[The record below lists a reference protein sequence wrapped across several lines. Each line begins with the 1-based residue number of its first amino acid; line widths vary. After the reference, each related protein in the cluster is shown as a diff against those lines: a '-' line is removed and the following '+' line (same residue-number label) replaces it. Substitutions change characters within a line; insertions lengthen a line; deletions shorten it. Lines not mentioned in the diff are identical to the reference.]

1 MQQMPDEAYKSKW
14 AILEAGR
21 GAGSVVA
28 QVVVREA
35 CQVAVL
41 GAGREACQV
50 AVLGAGRGVCTVAG
64 LGATWEIGMWPP

>member
-41 GAGREACQV
+41 GAGREACQE
-50 AVLGAGRGVCTVAG
+50 AKSSYLSQRG
-64 LGATWEIGMWPP
+64 